1 MSSEQRFLTETG
13 PEVFTGNELLVK
25 GALEAD
31 GGTHLLGGYPG
42 SPVAGFFDSLPVL
55 KDVLRDKGIRAI
67 INNNEALA
75 AAMLNGSQT
84 LPLRAM
90 IVMKSVGVHVAA
102 DGLALGNL
110 AGANRQGGAILVCGD
125 DPWSDSTQVASDSR
139 YICKHLF
146 IPTIEPSNPQE
157 VKDFVDLS
165 YKLSAASELIA
176 GYILTTNL
184 ADGGGT
190 VICRPNQY
198 PDVNTHHKVELLTR
212 NINADKRVLLPP
224 RTWWQEESLA
234 ERFGRAKTTA
244 RKLGLNRLEYPVRSG
259 KAPLGFVAAGLGH
272 DYLVQ
277 ALFEMGLLGEFPIAK
292 FGLSYPIDEQL
303 VAELAAQCERI
314 VVVEERRGFMEEQ
327 IAGIIAS
334 ARAGGSPENRISA
347 SQALDLGALCDIELY
362 GKKFPDGLE
371 GIPAIRGLH
380 PSMLVLLLGPLVRRV
395 AGSLL
400 SDASLA
406 QIDEEVKRV
415 SESSRTEVPKL
426 PTRLASFCPGCPHR
440 DSASLC
446 IDIKRKFA
454 DPRYMAKRHGREPVD
469 LLFHGDTGCYTMLMY
484 PPNSS
489 LMHDYSGMGLGGGTG
504 AGTDP
509 FVRNKEVVFMGDS
522 TFYHSGQI
530 AISHAIAN
538 GQDITFIILDNS
550 TTAMTGHQT
559 TPGLNYDVLGNPTP
573 EQDIETIIRGIT
585 AGTDTLV
592 TRIDPEKRSEY
603 RALLEDAF
611 LADGVKVIIST
622 KECSITRNRRK
633 RRAQQAE
640 IKKNGFLAKREYMNI
655 NEEIC
660 RFCLACTEL
669 TGCPGLRHVQTDY
682 GTKMDTDP
690 TWCVVDGA
698 CERVGACDSF
708 EKVIIRRK
716 HKARSRVPE
725 LALDEIPEPRKRPV
739 GEIWRALLTGVGG
752 MGIGLATSILVRAG
766 HKEGYE
772 VIFLDKKGLAIRN
785 GGVVS
790 QVIFKTGEKHEND
803 ASVDPEASRIPL
815 TGLIGYG
822 KADLLLGVDILEAAR
837 VLDPSHRMRVASKD
851 ITAAVLNTD
860 KIATISGLMGRE
872 DYDPDELAE
881 LIRRNT
887 RDEEFLARNISRI
900 CEKYL
905 GSKLY
910 ANIMMMGY
918 AFQNGLIPVS
928 MHSIAWAIKDSIRVD
943 FKQNLYAFNMGRKL
957 VEQPDLFQGPPVRTG
972 WRETLDERCRFTQRR
987 FGKNTPRAD
996 ELRELVAQ
1004 AVERMADLDDVSRRD
1019 LVVRAY
1025 DTMRW
1030 GGIAYAR
1037 RYVDRVVA
1045 TYQKDRAEYEFAATK
1060 AVLHNLADAM
1070 LIKDVVYEAE
1080 LATSPEKYARD
1091 REKYDVNPANGDK
1104 ITYRHYMKR
1113 TFRLFGHEFTWNH
1126 TVYDHQLQAIKRM
1139 RWLRGLLKPWTR
1151 RARLHRSKYEALV
1164 DGFGYD
1170 SADSYRMAVQR
1181 LSSPSCMQ
1189 CMDPACSTI
1198 GCPAGADIPEWMSLN
1213 ETGKVREACDLLHEK
1228 NNFPEFTALICPAFC
1243 QSACHRGLQR
1253 TPVAVREAEG
1263 EIVERGFAAGWVK
1276 PQPAKEKSGKSVGIV
1291 GSGPAGLA
1299 AAQQLARAGHDVTV
1313 YERDEKPGGL
1323 LRYGIPEHR
1332 LGAEKIDRR
1341 LEQLAAEGVT
1351 FACGQGI
1358 DDAQAARA
1366 LREKHDAVLLA
1377 VGATEPRELPLPRPS
1392 DEQVVQAL
1400 DFLRQ
1405 PVDVAGKTVVVI
1417 GAGLTGEDCVEKA
1430 LTAGAKCVHHVDVL
1444 PKPAASQSLPGA
1456 PVDDRVQ
1463 QHWSVAVKALLGE
1476 SRLTGLSVVKV
1487 RYTPSSRGPVRE
1499 EVADGGQEIPADL
1512 VVLAMGFDPVLP
1524 PALAEG
1530 LDVAVDEAGKVLTDD
1545 QYATGAPGV
1554 FVAGD
1559 CVIGPSYVITAID
1572 SARRA
1577 AARIDRYL
1585 GGPDDAA

>member
-42 SPVAGFFDSLPVL
+42 SPVAGYFDSLPVL
-55 KDVLRDKGIRAI
+55 KDVLREKGIRAI

-75 AAMLNGSQT
+75 AAMLNGTQT

-102 DGLALGNL
+102 DALALGNL

-125 DPWSDSTQVASDSR
+125 DPWSDSTQVAADSR

-157 VKDFVDLS
+157 IKDFVDLS

-198 PDVNTHHKVELLTR
+198 PDVNMHQKVDLLTR
-212 NINADKRVLLPP
+212 NINLDKRVLLPP
-224 RTWWQEESLA
+224 RTWWQEESLT
-234 ERFGRAKTTA
+234 ERFGRAKKTA
-244 RKLGLNRLEYPVRSG
+244 RELGLNRLEYPVRSG

-292 FGLSYPIDEQL
+292 FGLSYPVDEQL
-303 VAELAAQCERI
+303 VAELASQCERI

-327 IAGIIAS
+327 IAQIVAS
-334 ARAGGSPENRISA
+334 ARAGSAGSAGSPENQTASA
-347 SQALDLGALCDIELY
+347 SEASMNEALGGIELY
-362 GKKFPDGLE
+362 GKAFPYGLE
-371 GIPAIRGLH
+371 GIPEIRGLH
-380 PSMLVLLLGPLVRRV
+380 PSMLVSLLGPLVKRV

-400 SDASLA
+400 SVSSAA
-406 QIDEEVKRV
+406 QIDEEIQRV
-415 SESSRTEVPKL
+415 SQTSRTEVPKL

-454 DPRYMAKRHGREPVD
+454 NPHYMTKHHGRETVD

-504 AGTDP
+504 AGIDP
-509 FVRNKEVVFMGDS
+509 FVKNKEVVFMGDS

-530 AISHAIAN
+530 AISHAIAT

-573 EQDIETIIRGIT
+573 EQDIETIVRGIT

-592 TRIDPEKRSEY
+592 TRIDPEKRTEY
-603 RALLEDAF
+603 RALLEDTF

-640 IKKNGFLAKREYMNI
+640 VKKNGFLAKREYMNI

-669 TGCPGLRHVQTDY
+669 TGCPGLRHVETDY

-690 TWCVVDGA
+690 TWCVNDGA

-708 EKVIIRRK
+708 EKIIVTRK
-716 HKARSRVPE
+716 HEAKSRVPE
-725 LALDEIPEPRKRPV
+725 LGLDEIPEPRKRPV
-739 GEIWRALLTGVGG
+739 GEVWRGLLTGVGG

-790 QVIFKTGEKHEND
+790 QVVFKIGSRAEGD
-803 ASVDPEASRIPL
+803 SARDPENRTSSASQASQSASEIPL

-928 MHSIAWAIKDSIRVD
+928 MHSIAWAIKDAIRVD
-943 FKQNLYAFNMGRKL
+943 FKKNLYAFNMGRKL
-957 VEQPDLFQGPPVRTG
+957 VERPDLFQGPPVRTG
-972 WRETLDERCRFTQRR
+972 WRETLDERCRFAQRR
-987 FGKNTPRAD
+987 FGKNTPKAD
-996 ELRELVAQ
+996 ALRDLVAQ
-1004 AVERMADLDDVSRRD
+1004 AVERMSDLDDVLHRD

-1025 DTMRW
+1025 DAMRW
-1030 GGIAYAR
+1030 GGVAYAQ

-1045 TYQKDRAEYEFAATK
+1045 TYQKDRGEYEFAATK

-1104 ITYRHYMKR
+1104 IAYRHYMKR
-1113 TFRLFGHEFTWNH
+1113 TFRLFGREFTWNH
-1126 TVYDHQLQAIKRM
+1126 TVYDHQLQMIKRM
-1139 RWLRGLLKPWTR
+1139 SWLRGILKPWTKHARMR
-1151 RARLHRSKYEALV
+1151 RAKYEALV
-1164 DGFGYD
+1164 DAFGYD
-1170 SADSYRMAVQR
+1170 SADSYRAAVQK
-1181 LSSPSCMQ
+1181 LASPSCMQ

-1198 GCPAGADIPEWMSLN
+1198 GCPAGADIPEWMSLD
-1213 ETGKVREACDLLHEK
+1213 ESGKTREACDLLHEK

-1253 TPVAVREAEG
+1253 TPVSVREVEG
-1263 EIVERGFAAGWVK
+1263 KIVERGFAEGWVK
-1276 PQPAKEKSGKSVGIV
+1276 PQPAKEENGQERRHRRFRTGRTR
-1291 GSGPAGLA
+1291 GGPA
-1299 AAQQLARAGHDVTV
+1299 AQ
-1313 YERDEKPGGL
+1313 P
-1323 LRYGIPEHR
+1323 
-1332 LGAEKIDRR
+1332 RR
-1341 LEQLAAEGVT
+1341 
-1351 FACGQGI
+1351 
-1358 DDAQAARA
+1358 
-1366 LREKHDAVLLA
+1366 
-1377 VGATEPRELPLPRPS
+1377 P
-1392 DEQVVQAL
+1392 
-1400 DFLRQ
+1400 
-1405 PVDVAGKTVVVI
+1405 
-1417 GAGLTGEDCVEKA
+1417 
-1430 LTAGAKCVHHVDVL
+1430 
-1444 PKPAASQSLPGA
+1444 
-1456 PVDDRVQ
+1456 
-1463 QHWSVAVKALLGE
+1463 
-1476 SRLTGLSVVKV
+1476 
-1487 RYTPSSRGPVRE
+1487 
-1499 EVADGGQEIPADL
+1499 
-1512 VVLAMGFDPVLP
+1512 
-1524 PALAEG
+1524 
-1530 LDVAVDEAGKVLTDD
+1530 
-1545 QYATGAPGV
+1545 
-1554 FVAGD
+1554 
-1559 CVIGPSYVITAID
+1559 
-1572 SARRA
+1572 
-1577 AARIDRYL
+1577 
-1585 GGPDDAA
+1585 